1 MSNNIENI
9 KAAVVNG
16 EIKKIERLV
25 NAAINEG
32 INLNAI
38 INNSMIAAMNIVG
51 RGFAD
56 NEIYIPEMLASAVTM
71 KKGLTLIDPLLK
83 PEEAEIN
90 GTIIMCTVK
99 GDLHDMGKNLVIMM
113 LEGAGY
119 NVIDLGVDVTVEKM
133 IQQVKEIKPDIL
145 GLSALLTTTMR
156 EMKKVIEAIED
167 NGLRKSVKV
176 MVGGAPLDTRFAE
189 EIGADGYGKDAAE
202 AVKQARML
210 ISMFTRPWQN
220 Y

>member
-9 KAAVVNG
+9 KAAVVGG
-16 EIKKIERLV
+16 EVKNIEHLV
-25 NAAINEG
+25 NAAINAG
-32 INLNAI
+32 INLNTI
-38 INNSMIAAMNIVG
+38 INNSMISAMNIVG
-51 RGFAD
+51 RRFAD

-71 KKGLTLIDPLLK
+71 KKGLALIKPLLK
-83 PEEAEIN
+83 PEEIEEN
-90 GTIIMCTVK
+90 GTIVMCTVK
-99 GDLHDMGKNLVIMM
+99 GDLHDIGKNLVVMM

-119 NVIDLGVDVTVEKM
+119 DVIDLGVDLSVEKM

-145 GLSALLTTTMR
+145 GLSALLTTTMP
-156 EMKKVIEAIED
+156 EIENVIEALKE

-176 MVGGAPLDTRFAE
+176 MVGGAPVDIRFAE

-210 ISMFTRPWQN
+210 IAKE
-220 Y
+220 